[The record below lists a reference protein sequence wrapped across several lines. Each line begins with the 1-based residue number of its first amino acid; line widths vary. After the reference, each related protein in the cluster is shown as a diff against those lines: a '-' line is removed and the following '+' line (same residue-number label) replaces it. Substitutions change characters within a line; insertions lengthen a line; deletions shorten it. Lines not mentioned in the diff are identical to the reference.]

1 MANVRDY
8 RTRIRSV
15 RSTQQIT
22 RAMKM
27 VSAAKLRRAQD
38 RIVAA
43 RPYARKMLEVLSSL
57 AARVHPE
64 MHALLSRRPEEKILV
79 VVITADKGLCGSFNT
94 NILNRARLFLD
105 ELMGRS
111 RSGPAGF
118 AAPSPLAAAT
128 SKKVQ
133 VDVIGRKA
141 RDWFRRRHYP
151 VRRVRVDLFKEVTL
165 AQARDVAGDLIDV
178 FSRAEFDA
186 VYLVYNEFKSVIQ
199 QRVVIEPLLPI
210 PRASFGPAAFRV
222 EGAAARAASAPG
234 GKAVPGGTISSA
246 PEQPEDY
253 IYEPDREA
261 LFAALLPK
269 HVMIQA
275 HRVLLE
281 SAAAEHG
288 ARMTAM
294 DNATRNAGE
303 MIDTLTLQM
312 NKIRQASITKEI
324 LEVVSGAEALK

>member
-15 RSTQQIT
+15 KSTQQIT

-27 VSAAKLRRAQD
+27 VAAAKLRRAQD
-38 RIVAA
+38 RILAV

-57 AARVHPE
+57 AARANPEKHP
-64 MHALLSRRPEEKILV
+64 LLLRRPEEKILV

-94 NILNRARLFLD
+94 NIVNRARAVLD
-105 ELMGRS
+105 DLAAS
-111 RSGPAGF
+111 SGPTKRAI
-118 AAPSPLAAAT
+118 
-128 SKKVQ
+128 Q
-133 VDVIGRKA
+133 VDIIGRKA
-141 RDWFRRRHYP
+141 RDWFRRRPYP
-151 VRRVRVDLFKEVTL
+151 VRRVQVDLF
-165 AQARDVAGDLIDV
+165 RDVGLEDAREIANELIERFTGGDI
-178 FSRAEFDA
+178 DA

-199 QRVVIEPLLPI
+199 QRVVVEPLLPI
-210 PRASFGPAAFRV
+210 PRATFGPGAFDAATT
-222 EGAAARAASAPG
+222 GAPAP
-234 GKAVPGGTISSA
+234 AL
-246 PEQPEDY
+246 EDY
-253 IYEPDREA
+253 LYEPDQET

-269 HVMIQA
+269 HVMIQV

-288 ARMTAM
+288 ARMSAM
-294 DNATRNAGE
+294 ENATRNAGD
-303 MIDTLTLQM
+303 MIDSLTLQM